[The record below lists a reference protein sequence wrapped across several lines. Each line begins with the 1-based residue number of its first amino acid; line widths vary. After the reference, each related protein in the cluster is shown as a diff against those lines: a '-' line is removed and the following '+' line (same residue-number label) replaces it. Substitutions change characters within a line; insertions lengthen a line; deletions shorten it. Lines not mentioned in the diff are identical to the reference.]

1 MFSFFENTLQLKLE
15 ARSQVRTLGTRLLK
29 LHSNLVTLVRRFWLI
44 QMKIFITTWSEMEGK
59 YKRGDRD
66 L

>member
-29 LHSNLVTLVRRFWLI
+29 LHSNLVTLVRLSVGRIAIEKEKKYGI
-44 QMKIFITTWSEMEGK
+44 QIIIIK
-59 YKRGDRD
+59 Y
-66 L
+66 